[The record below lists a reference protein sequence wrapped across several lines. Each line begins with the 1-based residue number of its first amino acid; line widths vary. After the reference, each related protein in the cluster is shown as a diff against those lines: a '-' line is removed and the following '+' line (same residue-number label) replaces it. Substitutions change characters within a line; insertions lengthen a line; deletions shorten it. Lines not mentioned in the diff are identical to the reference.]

1 MTDMSSHLLQPVNLL
16 PVSAE
21 QPDAEA
27 VWTRSGTLTWAQLE
41 ERSRRFANAL
51 RSNGIEPED
60 RWALL
65 SQNSLETAEMALGSL
80 RAGTRSVFLNWHL
93 TEVELAD
100 LLNDAQ
106 ARLLIVSTEL
116 EPLGRRLAD
125 AVGITQVKVV
135 GSTSPADSYEDWLM
149 AHSDGVLPDIQM
161 GSPLLYTGGTTGKS
175 KGVTRSDSAIPV
187 SAWAARTAPV
197 ARLHHRPS
205 PGRTLITTPLYHA
218 LGLLVGLMGGI
229 VNGHSI
235 SIVTKFDP
243 EETLALIEQRRIT
256 GLPMVPTQFVKLLKL
271 PDDIRANY
279 DVSTIDWIFH
289 TAAPCPD
296 WAKRGMIDWFGPVV
310 IELYGSSEGTGP
322 VIATSADSLAK
333 PGTVGKAAGGLVL
346 SIVDDNGNDLPP
358 GEIGTIYV
366 KRADGAPVYEG
377 DPEKTAS
384 IRLPD
389 GRFTVGDIGWLD
401 SDGYLF
407 LADRRVDL
415 ILVGG
420 SNVYP
425 AEIEGVLSSFP
436 DVSDVAVFGIPHP
449 EFGQEVKAVVEP
461 MPGTTID
468 LVALDRYAR
477 ERLASYKI
485 PKTYD
490 ITEALPRE
498 AHGKL
503 KKRVLRD
510 PYWSAT

>member
-1 MTDMSSHLLQPVNLL
+1 MSAMTSTLQPVNLL
-16 PVSAE
+16 PISSE

-27 VWTRSGTLTWAQLE
+27 VWTRNGSLTWSQLE
-41 ERSRRFANAL
+41 ERTRRFANAL
-51 RSNGIEPED
+51 RASGIGPED

-65 SQNSLETAEMALGSL
+65 SQNSLETPEMALGNL
-80 RAGTRSVFLNWHL
+80 RAGARSVFLNWHL

-100 LLNDAQ
+100 LLSDARAQ
-106 ARLLIVSTEL
+106 LLVVSSEL
-116 EPLGRRLAD
+116 EALGRRLA
-125 AVGITQVKVV
+125 ATVGITQLKVV
-135 GSTSPADSYEDWLM
+135 GSTDPDDSYEAWMMSHDD
-149 AHSDGVLPDIQM
+149 SVLPDLQM

-187 SAWAARTAPV
+187 SAWSARTSAV
-197 ARLHHRPS
+197 ALIHHRPS
-205 PGRTLITTPLYHA
+205 PGHTLITTPLYHA
-218 LGLLVGLMGGI
+218 LGLLVGLMNGV
-229 VNGHSI
+229 VNGHSM

-243 EETLALIEQRRIT
+243 EETLALIQERRIT

-271 PDDIRANY
+271 PDEIRAKY
-279 DVSTIDWIFH
+279 DVSSVNWIFH

-322 VIATSADSLAK
+322 VIATSSDSLTR
-333 PGTVGKAAGGLVL
+333 PGTVGRAAGGMVL
-346 SIVDDNGNDLPP
+346 SIVDDNGNDLPA

-384 IRLPD
+384 IRLAD

-401 SDGYLF
+401 ADGYLF

-436 DVSDVAVFGIPHP
+436 NVSDVAVFGIPHP
-449 EFGQEVKAVVEP
+449 EFGQEVKAVIEP
-461 MPGTTID
+461 MPGTSVD
-468 LVALDRYAR
+468 LDALDRYAR

-485 PKTYD
+485 PRSYD
-490 ITEALPRE
+490 ITDALPRE

-503 KKRVLRD
+503 KKRILRD
-510 PYWSAT
+510 PYWA